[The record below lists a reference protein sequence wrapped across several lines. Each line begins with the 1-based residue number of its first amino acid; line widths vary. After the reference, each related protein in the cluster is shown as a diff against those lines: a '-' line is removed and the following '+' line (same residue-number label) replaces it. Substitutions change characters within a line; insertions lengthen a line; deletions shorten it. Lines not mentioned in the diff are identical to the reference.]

1 EAGLG
6 ALRALGAE
14 ADRAV
19 RTVLG
24 PAEDR
29 LEGDGRHRE
38 KQLADMGA
46 AAGAADRLVDRLAP
60 ATRDAGADEG
70 LAVGP
75 GLDARGI
82 RRGRHVHGDRAHDEV
97 VGDPQP
103 DRPVTDLRARLP

>member
-1 EAGLG
+1 RLAGRPLRMQRGDHQAVGCPGVAAVDEAGLG

-29 LEGDGRHRE
+29 LEGDGHHRE

-70 LAVGP
+70 LEVGP
-75 GLDARGI
+75 GLDAGGI
-82 RRGRHVHGDRAHDEV
+82 RR
-97 VGDPQP
+97 
-103 DRPVTDLRARLP
+103 